1 MNTPLAYNQSSNT
14 QKQSTVLKL
23 AYKTSDLFYRLEQ
36 KQECIAVVGL
46 GYVGLPLAI
55 HMGSKFKVTGF
66 DINRDK
72 IIQLLNHQDPCKEIQ
87 AENFKNKDL
96 QFSYDESVLSKAK
109 LFIVAVP
116 TPIDMHKQ
124 PNLEPLKMATA
135 AVARHLKKGDC
146 VVFESTVFPGC
157 TNEICVPILE
167 RISRLKYN
175 KDFTVGYSP
184 ERINPGDKKHTFTK
198 IKKIVSGSNTAAL
211 DLIANV
217 YESVVEAGVHR
228 ATSIKVAEAAKVVEN
243 IQRDVNIGLM
253 NELSQIFNAL
263 DIDTKDVLQAA
274 GTKWNFHH
282 YYPGLVGGH
291 CIGVDPYYMI
301 ERAKRFNV
309 KPNIL
314 ETVRSTNEGMVDF
327 IVKTIIKR
335 LWSKSSSTKFK
346 VLVKGITFK
355 EDVNDIRNSK
365 VIDIIKYLQR
375 SGFELVIKDPHANAQ
390 EVKAHYGLDLN
401 TQPLEQEQFDVIIMA
416 VNHREYAALDSMVE
430 HLKPQGFLF
439 DIRGTFKHLVPSHKY
454 QTL

>member
-1 MNTPLAYNQSSNT
+1 
-14 QKQSTVLKL
+14 
-23 AYKTSDLFYRLEQ
+23 
-36 KQECIAVVGL
+36 
-46 GYVGLPLAI
+46 
-55 HMGSKFKVTGF
+55 
-66 DINRDK
+66 
-72 IIQLLNHQDPCKEIQ
+72 
-87 AENFKNKDL
+87 
-96 QFSYDESVLSKAK
+96 
-109 LFIVAVP
+109 
-116 TPIDMHKQ
+116 
-124 PNLEPLKMATA
+124 
-135 AVARHLKKGDC
+135 
-146 VVFESTVFPGC
+146 
-157 TNEICVPILE
+157 VPILE

-198 IKKIVSGSNTAAL
+198 IKKIVSGSNSAAL

-253 NELSQIFNAL
+253 NELSQIFDAL
-263 DIDTKDVLQAA
+263 DIDTKAVLRAA

-314 ETVRSTNEGMVDF
+314 ETVRCTNEGMVDF

-365 VIDIIKYLQR
+365 VMDIIKYLQR
-375 SGFELVIKDPHANAQ
+375 SGFELVIEDPHADAQ
-390 EVKAHYGLDLN
+390 EVKTHYGFDLS
-401 TQPLEQEQFDVIIMA
+401 TQPLGQEQFDVIIMA
-416 VNHREYAALDSMVE
+416 VNHREYAALDSMAE